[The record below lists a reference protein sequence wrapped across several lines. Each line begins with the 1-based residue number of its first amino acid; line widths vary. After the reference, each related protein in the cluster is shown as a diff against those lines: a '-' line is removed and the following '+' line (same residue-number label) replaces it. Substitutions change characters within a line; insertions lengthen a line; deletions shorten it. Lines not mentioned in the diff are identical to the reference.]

1 LALELGATL
10 RDAREARHLAFEE
23 VAAAT
28 RIHPRFLA
36 ALEGERFETLPGRAY
51 ARSFLHEYAHY
62 LGLEPAPF
70 VAEYDVRY
78 CDTRVAPRPLVEVH
92 RRGRDSHRIKRTV
105 LATAGACVL
114 AVGVLAWRFG
124 DGKSPARVAA
134 AVAPGPAAAAAAP
147 APAKKPAPAPAATPL
162 RELTVSARDR
172 CWLSVRA
179 GSPTGR
185 VLYEGILDRGKSMRF
200 TERPLWIRFGAPWNV
215 DVRLDGRAVTLPN
228 ARTPAN
234 LRFTSTAQPA

>member
-1 LALELGATL
+1 MSLELGVAL
-10 RDAREARHLAFEE
+10 REAREARQLAFEE

-70 VAEYDVRY
+70 VAEYDLRY
-78 CDTRVAPRPLVEVH
+78 CDTRIAPHPLVAVQ
-92 RRGRDSHRIKRTV
+92 RRGRDSQRIRRAL
-105 LATAGACVL
+105 LATAGACAL
-114 AVGVLAWRFG
+114 AVAVLVWRFG
-124 DGKSPARVAA
+124 DGNSPSHVAA
-134 AVAPGPAAAAAAP
+134 AVASGPAAAAAAP
-147 APAKKPAPAPAATPL
+147 PPVTKLAPAPAATPV

-172 CWLSVRA
+172 CWLSVRV

-185 VLYEGILDRGKSMRF
+185 MLYEGILGSGKSVRF
-200 TERPLWIRFGAPWNV
+200 TQRPLWIRFGAPWNV
-215 DVRLDGRAVTLPN
+215 DVRLDGRAVTLPS

-234 LRFTSTAQPA
+234 LRFTSTAQSA